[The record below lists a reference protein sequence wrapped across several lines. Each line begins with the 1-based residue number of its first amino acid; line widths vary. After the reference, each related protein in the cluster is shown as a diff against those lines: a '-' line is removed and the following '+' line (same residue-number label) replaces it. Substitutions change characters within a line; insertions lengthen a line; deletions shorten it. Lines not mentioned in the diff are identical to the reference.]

1 MCSSFTRLQSCGLV
15 SLWSGQRLVH
25 PDEFID
31 ELIEII
37 FVAGVL
43 IVAIKILV
51 QYLFEIFVEFLSA
64 LVL

>member
-1 MCSSFTRLQSCGLV
+1 LV
-15 SLWSGQRLVH
+15 CLWSSQRLVH

-37 FVAGVL
+37 FVSGVL

-51 QYLFEIFVEFLSA
+51 QYLLEIFVEFLSS